1 MSIFRNFIWY
11 YLTFTPELPKQRGG
25 LKRAH
30 RDYIYTEHS
39 TVKYYFPYS
48 LMWTLWTLWKC
59 FITILYFIK
68 IFQESCISRDI
79 MNILP
84 KNILRRMFRFRDW
97 KLVMGKLCLD
107 TRYGMWLF
115 SPHKP
120 PADALV
126 AQLRFLCLE
135 HETWHLEIKGTWK
148 VSACIKS

>member
-1 MSIFRNFIWY
+1 MLFNVH
-11 YLTFTPELPKQRGG
+11 PELPKQRGG
-25 LKRAH
+25 FKRAH

-59 FITILYFIK
+59 FITILK
-68 IFQESCISRDI
+68 VHWNISRK
-79 MNILP
+79 LHFSGHYEHFAEKYLK
-84 KNILRRMFRFRDW
+84 KNVPFSRLE
-97 KLVMGKLCLD
+97 VGNGKTLSGH
-107 TRYGMWLF
+107 TIRNVTVP
-115 SPHKP
+115 PHKP

-126 AQLRFLCLE
+126 AQLWFLCLE